1 MLLLLFLLSS
11 SAEVY
16 DRSYYLLQKHHW
28 CSEVYLKRISNHF
41 IPAIMAILRKQWG
54 IPVMAQQK
62 WIWLASM
69 RMQFWSLAS
78 LSELRIWCC
87 HELWCMSQNAAWVL
101 YCWLWCKPAAV
112 APIQPLAWELP
123 NAPKKQKAKNKK
135 QKNKKQKKKKKPK
148 NKNRW
153 EWSEIGKWW
162 GKKWCSGYGKFWQ
175 FLKKL
180 NIEVSVWLRNSTLK
194 HIP

>member
-1 MLLLLFLLSS
+1 MFRSIFKKNKQPLHTYYHGNFKKAMGNSCHG
-11 SAEVY
+11 SAEMNLTSIHEDEVLIPGLAQWVKDMALPWALVY
-16 DRSYYLLQKHHW
+16 VAD
-28 CSEVYLKRISNHF
+28 
-41 IPAIMAILRKQWG
+41 
-54 IPVMAQQK
+54 
-62 WIWLASM
+62 
-69 RMQFWSLAS
+69 
-78 LSELRIWCC
+78 
-87 HELWCMSQNAAWVL
+87 AAWVL
-101 YCWLWCKPAAV
+101 YCWLWCKLAAV